1 MSYHIEG
8 NGRLKNLPERILVRE
23 DGYMA
28 AYKFDGEPIVDYWYV
43 PEAEN
48 AKLRELAKYA
58 ILCSEGDARCL
69 DCPYHDKAA
78 EPHIICMMRKAAREL
93 GVEVAL

>member
-1 MSYHIEG
+1 MTGCLVLDNTVIVARK
-8 NGRLKNLPERILVRE
+8 NGKRLPCERLQ
-23 DGYMA
+23 
-28 AYKFDGEPIVDYWYV
+28 
-43 PEAEN
+43 AEN
-48 AKLRELAKYA
+48 TKLRELSKYA

-78 EPHIICMMRKAAREL
+78 EPHIICMMRKSAREL